1 MLCREAS
8 SETWPVSSQLLYNQ
22 LASAGEVYT
31 TPITTFPWVRALSL
45 FQRRPFF
52 PFSQG
57 LLHPRPSNCLLQRRS
72 HVGPN
77 ALPSSCLARPQAPA
91 ALGRLWM
98 QLQHGEERS
107 SSKPKGR
114 KQDLQSSRI
123 WWMEV
128 ISALQI
134 EQKFRK
140 QLSPEKKDSFPYD
153 ACKSRC

>member
-31 TPITTFPWVRALSL
+31 TPITTFPGFVRSASFNTGL
-45 FQRRPFF
+45 FF
-52 PFSQG
+52 PFPKASYTHVFQ
-57 LLHPRPSNCLLQRRS
+57 LLAAATES